1 MILKL
6 NPTGLRG
13 FVWGFCLAVLGLF
26 FLTTFLVNTLLKT
39 LVGTSSS
46 TTPASPVA
54 PASPASPAVSPAPNT
69 STTPNPNST
78 PNPAVESPPSPSDP
92 SSETPLV
99 PQSYQ
104 TKFTRLNPEPIR
116 QTPSADG
123 AEIGQV
129 EFNQEITVLEE
140 SPDGLWRKIRADNIE
155 GWVRTDRLQ

>member
-26 FLTTFLVNTLLKT
+26 FLTTFLVNALLKT
-39 LVGTSSS
+39 LVGTSNSVTS
-46 TTPASPVA
+46 VSPAA
-54 PASPASPAVSPAPNT
+54 PASPASPAVSPDPNA
-69 STTPNPNST
+69 SPNSNST
-78 PNPAVESPPSPSDP
+78 PNPAIESPPSPSESP
-92 SSETPLV
+92 SPEVPLV

-104 TKFTRLNPEPIR
+104 TRFTRLNPEPIR

-123 AEIGQV
+123 AELGQV

-140 SPDGLWRKIRADNIE
+140 SPDGLWRKIRAGNVE